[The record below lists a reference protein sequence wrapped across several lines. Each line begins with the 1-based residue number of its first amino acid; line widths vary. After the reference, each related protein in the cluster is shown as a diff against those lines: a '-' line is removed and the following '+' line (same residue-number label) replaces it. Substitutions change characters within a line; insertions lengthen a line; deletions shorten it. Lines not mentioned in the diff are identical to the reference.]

1 MLKFEEDVEK
11 YKSKTK
17 GKYALFVRSD
27 PRSKNIELITLLNLL
42 SVSIEDV
49 ENSLVYMK

>member
-27 PRSKNIELITLLNLL
+27 PRLKKKYRVNHS
-42 SVSIEDV
+42 S
-49 ENSLVYMK
+49 